1 MKQNVFKKTEYY
13 LYNYKN
19 IDKLIDEIR
28 ENIID
33 SVSISCSSHLRGVNT
48 VEEQAIKLAE
58 NKKIYYLKK
67 AKVIISNSLIIFK
80 QRNNKRYE
88 FIKMKYFDKASP
100 IEIKRVLGY
109 NNKQQTDI
117 TNTVV
122 SFFYKQFKKAGIGG
136 M

>member
-48 VEEQAIKLAE
+48 VEEQAIKLVE
-58 NKKIYYLKK
+58 NKKVYYLKK